1 MGANLSAARY
11 NACSRS
17 RGVAQPGSASAWGA
31 EGRRFKSGRPDQF
44 AVRRHPGSS
53 ETPQE
58 CGVFSLS
65 GVRPHGRA
73 NPSRFRG
80 RPDWTCGDSV
90 MKRCASC
97 EGARHC
103 KLADGRLQCRDY
115 GQHLSLAPVRDSV
128 RRALRASRAIFD
140 TGPQTHFG
148 AEGAGN
154 CRFDGR
160 RPWASAGRS
169 AAAVPESR
177 GPSTGT
183 KCGRAGQNRT
193 CRRQAG
199 RNACAS
205 W

>member
-44 AVRRHPGSS
+44 AVRRHPGSY

-58 CGVFSLS
+58 CGVFRCLASALM
-65 GVRPHGRA
+65 GAPT
-73 NPSRFRG
+73 SRFRG